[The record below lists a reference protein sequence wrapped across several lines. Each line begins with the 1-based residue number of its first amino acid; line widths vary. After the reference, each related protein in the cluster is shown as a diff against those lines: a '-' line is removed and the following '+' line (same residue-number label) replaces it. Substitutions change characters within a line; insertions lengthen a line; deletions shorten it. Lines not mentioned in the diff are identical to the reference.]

1 MKNCHLTASGWGW
14 NHKNKRCAFLLIALE
29 SRKGWQV
36 ASFDPFKRRP
46 PSHSKLMVRM
56 QICSR
61 FQWKCV
67 HFDNNIP
74 SSWNRPRGGTRWNL
88 FRMEPMQNRWRH
100 TAEGGN
106 QLDRQLMISIFLSTV
121 KEQVGDDVVGRIS
134 SFRASAKSGTHSS
147 SSKNE
152 RQRIPPDPIFRN
164 RCSSV

>member
-1 MKNCHLTASGWGW
+1 
-14 NHKNKRCAFLLIALE
+14 
-29 SRKGWQV
+29 
-36 ASFDPFKRRP
+36 
-46 PSHSKLMVRM
+46 MVRM

-134 SFRASAKSGTHSS
+134 SFRASAKT
-147 SSKNE
+147 
-152 RQRIPPDPIFRN
+152 
-164 RCSSV
+164 